1 MLGTTETVLSEI
13 KQELPWVLKIYKVK
27 VVEKELRELFT
38 DKTVKQP
45 SLTDL
50 SLIQAAREHPEV
62 RGIVTYDVDFK
73 NIATA
78 GLVRTKEGRF
88 FVGTADEVLRKHG
101 LKYAAEKTKGK
112 M

>member
-1 MLGTTETVLSEI
+1 LNYSTRS
-13 KQELPWVLKIYKVK
+13 
-27 VVEKELRELFT
+27 
-38 DKTVKQP
+38 VKQA
-45 SLTDL
+45 SFFADL

-88 FVGTADEVLRKHG
+88 FVGTADEVLKKHG
-101 LKYAAEKTKGK
+101 LKYAQERTKGK
-112 M
+112 N